1 MGTTAIV
8 TMVKMMESLPETAQ
22 NQAVEYLR
30 EYLADLQDEMR
41 WDNLIQKSQAQL
53 VAAAHR
59 AREEKAK
66 GQAQPMDYSRL

>member
-41 WDNLIQKSQAQL
+41 WDNLFQKSQAQL
-53 VAAAHR
+53 VAAARR